1 MRRLLVL
8 MLAVL
13 GAACSPDEPV
23 PIGCSSNEQCSEGEV
38 CFAGGCGNPGE
49 GIVVEVRP
57 NPQAGLHAQ
66 DFELKSLSG
75 QQNIELADPSVLK
88 GLVSQEREVDS
99 PPSAYSGAVTFRVTG
114 ESLLIPGV
122 ERRYTSTLT
131 PENGG
136 YQIPVGTGRYTIT
149 MTPTTADLPPLLREQ
164 VVESGQTV
172 GLDFLLP
179 SASTVTRLS
188 GMVVRQGQVLVDA
201 DLEVQAFDPF
211 KRPLSQRVPVQRS
224 TGLFSL
230 ALPPSAA
237 KTTNVLIQVTPAAT
251 AATPV
256 LVPQKIFSVNPSQ
269 PLTLSLAM
277 GDYGV
282 PVTIEGRLVDQTGQ
296 PIAEAS
302 VYVQGTVGDNG
313 FFHSQRTVTDAQG
326 RFALLSLPSPP
337 DLPLTLYAVPPPR
350 SRAGVTSRLI
360 AVPRAG
366 VQLPEVL
373 CPDKRTVRGSLLMP
387 DNGAPAA
394 GVRVQVETVGDVPG
408 WPRPTVSNDPVRLT
422 DSEGRFELA
431 LDPGQYRL
439 DFIPVENLP
448 RVSRLI
454 IVRPSDSPNT
464 PGAEVELPAFSLNK
478 ASRVS
483 GVITFGGERFKGQAA
498 GRASIR
504 FFRKV
509 DVEGVPTSV
518 LLAESL
524 TDDSGNYAATL
535 PTR

>member
-1 MRRLLVL
+1 MRRFLVL
-8 MLAVL
+8 VLAVL
-13 GAACSPDEPV
+13 GTACSDFDPM
-23 PIGCSSNEQCSEGEV
+23 PIGCSNDLECAEGEV

-49 GIVVEVRP
+49 NIVLEVRP

-66 DFELKSLSG
+66 DFEVKSLSG
-75 QQNIELADPSVLK
+75 QQNVELSDPSALQ
-88 GLVSQEREVDS
+88 GRVSQEQETDS
-99 PPSAYSGAVTFRVTG
+99 RPSAYSGAVTFRVTG

-131 PENGG
+131 PENGT
-136 YQIPVGTGRYTIT
+136 YQFPVGMGRYTIT
-149 MTPTTADLPPLLREQ
+149 MTPAMADLPPVLHEQ

-179 SASTVTRLS
+179 SPAAVTRLS
-188 GMVVRQGQVLVDA
+188 GKVVRQGQLPVEA
-201 DLEVQAFDPF
+201 DLEVQAFDSGL
-211 KRPLSQRVPVQRS
+211 RPLSQRVPVQRS

-237 KTTNVLIQVTPAAT
+237 KTNNVLIQVTPATAT
-251 AATPV
+251 STPV
-256 LVPQKIFSVNPSQ
+256 LVPQKTFAVNPSQ
-269 PLTLSLAM
+269 PLSLPLEL

-282 PVTIEGRLVDQTGQ
+282 PVTVEGRLMDQAGL

-302 VYVQGTVGDNG
+302 VYVQGKVEGNG
-313 FFHSQRTVTDAQG
+313 FFRSQKSVTDAQG
-326 RFALLSLPSPP
+326 RFSLLSLPSTP
-337 DLPLTLYAVPPPR
+337 DLPHTLYAVPPPKA
-350 SRAGVTSRLI
+350 RAGLTSRL
-360 AVPRAG
+360 VPVSYTGAR
-366 VQLPEVL
+366 LPDVL
-373 CPDKRTVRGSLLMP
+373 CPDRRIVRGSLLLP
-387 DNGAPAA
+387 DSDAVAA
-394 GVRVQVETVGDVPG
+394 GVKVQVEAVGDLPG

-422 DSEGRFELA
+422 DSQGRFELA

-439 DFIPVENLP
+439 DFIPLENLP

-454 IVRPSDSPNT
+454 VVHPSGSPST
-464 PGAEVELPAFSLNK
+464 PGEALELPAFSLNK

-483 GVITFGGERFKGQAA
+483 GVVTFGGERFKGMAA

-504 FFRKV
+504 FFRV
-509 DVEGVPTSV
+509 VNVEGRPTSV

-524 TDDSGNYAATL
+524 TDDAGNYAATL